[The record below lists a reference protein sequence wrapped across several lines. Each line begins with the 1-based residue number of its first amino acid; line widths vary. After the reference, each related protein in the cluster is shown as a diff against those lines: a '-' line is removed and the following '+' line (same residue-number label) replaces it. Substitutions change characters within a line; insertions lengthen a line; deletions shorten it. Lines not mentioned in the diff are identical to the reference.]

1 MIGKEDMLHNKIAK
15 SAFLLMI
22 LSVFFTFIT
31 PVISEESI
39 YIPIPSYR
47 VGPYA
52 AGGSGYYGGILD
64 YYSLLNER
72 DGGVGGVKLT
82 WSECETEYS
91 VERGV
96 ECYKRM
102 KDRDG
107 GALFF
112 DPLSVGI
119 AIALNEVVRA
129 DQISQITVNHGM
141 SETIDGEVFPFA
153 FPLGLGVPD
162 EYNATIRF
170 IAHLVT
176 GDDPNAVDL
185 AKALNG
191 KTIVTLHHGSPYGKE
206 ALGYMSAMGEEYGFK
221 HITIEVP
228 HPGNEQQAQWLKI
241 RKLKPDFVFLRGW
254 GVMNPVAM
262 QTASRMGYPVT
273 RLIGNIWSN
282 SDEDVIPAGEVAHG
296 YQAITTHPAGLFTR
310 VQNEIIQEL
319 YSKGKG
325 DLQDKS
331 RLGSVYHNLGITAG
345 IMHVEAI
352 KNAQKRWG
360 EGKRLTA
367 QQVRWGFENIKFDEK
382 RIAEVGAKGLLG
394 PMLVTCKDHVGGHN
408 SKFQKWN
415 ADERKWEI
423 VTPWI
428 KSQAPT
434 ETLFVS
440 AEKYRVENV
449 IEKRDCNDPQQRDN
463 WKLTDN
469 EPVVPVGVS
478 TWNL

>member
-1 MIGKEDMLHNKIAK
+1 MIRSSIAK
-15 SAFLLMI
+15 TSCCIMGLLA
-22 LSVFFTFIT
+22 LFALAT
-31 PVISEESI
+31 PVLSQETM

-52 AGGSGYYGGILD
+52 AGGTGYYGGILD
-64 YYSLLNER
+64 YYSLLNEKH
-72 DGGVGGVKLT
+72 GGVGGVKLI
-82 WSECETEYS
+82 WSECETEYA

-96 ECYKRM
+96 ECYKRL
-102 KDRDG
+102 KDREG

-129 DQISQITVNHGM
+129 DQIAQITVNHGM

-153 FPLGLGVPD
+153 FPLGMGVPD
-162 EYNATIRF
+162 EYNATVRF
-170 IAHLVT
+170 MAHLES
-176 GDDPNAVDL
+176 GDNPNTVDI

-191 KTIVTLHHGSPYGKE
+191 KKIVTLHHGSPYGKE
-206 ALGYMSAMGEEYGFK
+206 ALAYMDAMGAEYGFEHHK
-221 HITIEVP
+221 IEVP
-228 HPGNEQQAQWLKI
+228 HPGNEQGSQWIKI
-241 RKLKPDFVFLRGW
+241 RKIKPDFVFLRGW

-262 QTASRMGYPVT
+262 QTAARLGFPVN

-282 SDEDVIPAGEVAHG
+282 SDEDVIPAGQAANG
-296 YQAITTHPAGLFTR
+296 YQAITTHPAGIFTS
-310 VQNEIIQEL
+310 VQQEIIDTL
-319 YSKGKG
+319 YKNGKG

-352 KNAQKRWG
+352 RNAQKRFG

-367 QQVRWGFENIKFDEK
+367 QQVRWGFENIRFDDK
-382 RIAEVGAKGLLG
+382 RIAELGAEGLLG

-408 SKFQKWN
+408 SKFQRWDAN
-415 ADERKWEI
+415 ERKWEI

-428 KSQAPT
+428 RSQAPT
-434 ETLFVS
+434 EKLFAS
-440 AEKYRVENV
+440 AEKYRSDNQ
-449 IEKRDCNDPQQRDN
+449 IEKRDCNDPEQRDN
-463 WKLTDN
+463 WKLSGDAP
-469 EPVVPVGVS
+469 PVPAGVS
-478 TWNL
+478 TWGG

>member
-1 MIGKEDMLHNKIAK
+1 MKFFNLKK
-15 SAFLLMI
+15 SIILAASFAALLMSPLTTI
-22 LSVFFTFIT
+22 AA
-31 PVISEESI
+31 EEM

-52 AGGSGYYGGILD
+52 AGGTGYYGGILD
-64 YYSLLNER
+64 YYKLMNIR

-119 AIALNEVVRA
+119 AIALNEVVRK
-129 DQISQITVNHGM
+129 DQIPMITVNHGM
-141 SETIDGEVFPFA
+141 SETIDGEVFPYV
-153 FPLGLGVPD
+153 FPLGMGVPD
-162 EYNATIRF
+162 EYNATVRF
-170 IAHLVT
+170 MAHLES
-176 GDDPNAVDL
+176 GDDPNTVDIK
-185 AKALNG
+185 AALNG
-191 KTIVTLHHGSPYGKE
+191 KKVVTLYHGSPYGKE
-206 ALGYMSAMGEEYGFK
+206 ALDYMSAMGDEYGFE
-221 HITIEVP
+221 HIRIEVP
-228 HPGNEQQAQWLKI
+228 HPGNEQASQWQKI
-241 RKLKPDFVFLRGW
+241 RKEKPDFVFLRGW

-262 QTASRMGYPVT
+262 QTAQRTGFPVD

-282 SDEDVIPAGEVAHG
+282 SDEDVKPAGKAAHG
-296 YQAITTHPAGLFTR
+296 YQAITTHPAGIFAD
-310 VQNEIIQEL
+310 VQKQIIDTVYKAGE
-319 YSKGKG
+319 G

-345 IMHVEAI
+345 LMHVEAI
-352 KNAQKRWG
+352 KNAQKRFG
-360 EGKRLTA
+360 NIALSAE
-367 QQVRWGFENIKFDEK
+367 QVRWGFENIHFDEA
-382 RIAEVGAKGLLG
+382 RIKELGAEGLLA

-408 SKFQKWN
+408 SKFQKYN
-415 ADERKWEI
+415 AETHKWEI

-434 ETLFVS
+434 QALFDS
-440 AEKYRVENV
+440 AEKYRVDNK
-449 IEKRDCNDPQQRDN
+449 IAKRDCNDANDRDN
-463 WKLTDN
+463 WTLAGDQPAAPA
-469 EPVVPVGVS
+469 EVS
-478 TWNL
+478 TWK

>member
-1 MIGKEDMLHNKIAK
+1 MLHKIAIK
-15 SAFLLMI
+15 LSCLLMI
-22 LSVFFTFIT
+22 FAVAFSLST
-31 PVISEESI
+31 PVYSQDTM

-52 AGGSGYYGGILD
+52 AGGTGYYGGILD

-72 DGGVGGVKLT
+72 DGGVGGVKLI

-96 ECYKRM
+96 ECYKRL
-102 KDRDG
+102 KDREG

-129 DQISQITVNHGM
+129 DQIAQITVNHGM

-153 FPLGLGVPD
+153 FPLGMGVPD
-162 EYNATIRF
+162 EYNATVRF
-170 IAHLVT
+170 MAHLES
-176 GDDPNAVDL
+176 GEDPNSVDL
-185 AKALNG
+185 SAALKG
-191 KTIVTLHHGSPYGKE
+191 KKIVTLHHGSPYGKE
-206 ALGYMSAMGEEYGFK
+206 ALAYMSAMGDEYGFE
-221 HITIEVP
+221 HTTIEVP
-228 HPGNEQQAQWLKI
+228 HPGNEQQSQWLKI

-262 QTASRMGYPVT
+262 QTASRMGYPVS

-282 SDEDVIPAGEVAHG
+282 SDEDVIPAGNAAHG
-296 YQAITTHPAGLFTR
+296 YQAITTHPAGVFTR
-310 VQNEIIQEL
+310 VQDEIIKEL
-319 YSKGKG
+319 YDNGKG
-325 DLQDKS
+325 DLEDKS

-367 QQVRWGFENIKFDEK
+367 QQVRWGFENIRFDEA
-382 RIAEVGAKGLLG
+382 RIKELGAEGLLA

-408 SKFQKWN
+408 SKFQKWD
-415 ADERKWEI
+415 ADKRQWEI

-428 KSQAPT
+428 RSQAPT
-434 ETLFVS
+434 DKLFAS
-440 AEKYRVENV
+440 AENYRAENQ

-463 WKLTDN
+463 WKMSSD
-469 EPVVPVGVS
+469 EPAVPEGVS
-478 TWNL
+478 TWDS

>member
-1 MIGKEDMLHNKIAK
+1 MLHNKVAK
-15 SAFLLMI
+15 LSCLVMVLSALFSL
-22 LSVFFTFIT
+22 TT
-31 PVISEESI
+31 PVFSQDTM

-52 AGGSGYYGGILD
+52 AGGTGYYGGILD

-72 DGGVGGVKLT
+72 DGGVGGVKLI

-102 KDRDG
+102 KDREG

-129 DQISQITVNHGM
+129 DQIAQITVNHGM

-153 FPLGLGVPD
+153 FPLGMGVPD
-162 EYNATIRF
+162 EYNATVRF
-170 IAHLVT
+170 MAHLES
-176 GDDPNAVDL
+176 GDDPNTVDI
-185 AKALNG
+185 ASALNG

-206 ALGYMSAMGEEYGFK
+206 ALDYMTAMGGEYGFE
-221 HITIEVP
+221 HVEIEVP
-228 HPGNEQQAQWLKI
+228 HPGNEQQSQWLKI

-273 RLIGNIWSN
+273 RLVGNIWSN
-282 SDEDVIPAGEVAHG
+282 SDEDVIPAGSAAHG
-296 YQAITTHPAGLFTR
+296 YQAITTHPAGVFTS
-310 VQNEIIQEL
+310 VQDEIIKTL
-319 YSKGKG
+319 YNNGKG

-367 QQVRWGFENIKFDEK
+367 QQVRWGFENIRFDDA
-382 RIAEVGAKGLLG
+382 RIAELGAEGLLG
-394 PMLVTCKDHVGGHN
+394 NMLVTCKDHVGGHN
-408 SKFQKWN
+408 SKFQKWD
-415 ADERKWEI
+415 AEKRQWDI

-434 ETLFVS
+434 DKLYAS
-440 AEKYRVENV
+440 AETYRTDNQ
-449 IEKRDCNDPQQRDN
+449 IEGRDCNDPQQRDN
-463 WKLTDN
+463 WKLSND
-469 EPVVPVGVS
+469 EPPVPAGVS
-478 TWNL
+478 TWDS